1 MKITYEHE
9 VDALYIRCKETT
21 VIMYPEVRPLTIDG
35 VAHSEPHMSHG
46 VKGKQHASDRGT
58 IWGVKPA
65 DNARYL
71 PARTGNG
78 RYPCDLC

>member
-35 VAHSEPHMSHG
+35 VAH
-46 VKGKQHASDRGT
+46 
-58 IWGVKPA
+58 
-65 DNARYL
+65 
-71 PARTGNG
+71 
-78 RYPCDLC
+78 